1 MAAKKGS
8 KKKMAKQ
15 AGESPQNDSKSSKRG
30 AGGAADE
37 KGAKKKRHTLPGDGE
52 ETETTLLAL
61 AGETPII
68 PPGNQ

>member
-8 KKKMAKQ
+8 KKKMAKH
-15 AGESPQNDSKSSKRG
+15 AGESPQNDSKSNRMEDNG
-30 AGGAADE
+30 EADE
-37 KGAKKKRHTLPGDGE
+37 RGAKKKRNTASGDGE

-68 PPGNQ
+68 PPG